1 MTSSEMTCSM
11 AVVYVAISQSK
22 QSLPPI
28 LLVFPCPSASVVV
41 VVVFGSNVAIA
52 DVIGEGNTGSVAVVV
67 GSNVAIDEGNNVV
80 VVVDVVSGSVVVG
93 SNVATAAAVV
103 VVCVVVESKSAEV

>member
-1 MTSSEMTCSM
+1 MALRSTDSANQYLRLS
-11 AVVYVAISQSK
+11 AVVSFRGSEC
-22 QSLPPI
+22 SSPI

-103 VVCVVVESKSAEV
+103 VVCVVVESK